1 MTVWLF
7 REDSYF
13 AESWVLCSRDFAVWT
28 GGQLLL
34 NIFVFSTES
43 LWRHKSIVNA
53 LRFLPDKALRECT
66 QTLVLN
72 LSRNKWL
79 PKTFHLH
86 WCWSGKFLEAKM
98 WKLVNFV
105 GNIKYFPLSFNLSK
119 HHFSSSRVVNL
130 ALSLNA
136 ESRQPVRVIR
146 GYKLQSPFAPEYGYR
161 YDGK

>member
-1 MTVWLF
+1 
-7 REDSYF
+7 
-13 AESWVLCSRDFAVWT
+13 
-28 GGQLLL
+28 
-34 NIFVFSTES
+34 
-43 LWRHKSIVNA
+43 
-53 LRFLPDKALRECT
+53 
-66 QTLVLN
+66 
-72 LSRNKWL
+72 
-79 PKTFHLH
+79 
-86 WCWSGKFLEAKM
+86 M